1 MNAAHASLRELEESE
16 SIEWKDKEKDQDE
29 VHELKVAEQTR
40 RKEQLE
46 SGKSEGKNHDEGKN
60 MGKDR
65 ILEHQPKYFP
75 PQ

>member
-1 MNAAHASLRELEESE
+1 
-16 SIEWKDKEKDQDE
+16 
-29 VHELKVAEQTR
+29 VHELKVTKFAEQTR